1 MRKYYIKSKDTCFTV
16 KLSSGNYKTLNY
28 QPVVQDMNVVFD
40 LVSKYK
46 NKDIHIKTTKGFSKI
61 IKENEPLIKGF
72 CKENNLGFTIHYETE
87 YVFEK
92 YTHPNR

>member
-1 MRKYYIKSKDTCFTV
+1 MRKYYIKSKGIYFTV
-16 KLSSGNYKTLNY
+16 KPNSENYQTLNY
-28 QPVVQDMNVVFD
+28 QPLVQDMDVVFD

-46 NKDIHIKTTKGFSKI
+46 NKDIHIKTTKGFSEI
-61 IKENEPLIKGF
+61 IKENEILIKAY
-72 CKENNLGFTIHYETE
+72 CKEKNLGFTMHYETK